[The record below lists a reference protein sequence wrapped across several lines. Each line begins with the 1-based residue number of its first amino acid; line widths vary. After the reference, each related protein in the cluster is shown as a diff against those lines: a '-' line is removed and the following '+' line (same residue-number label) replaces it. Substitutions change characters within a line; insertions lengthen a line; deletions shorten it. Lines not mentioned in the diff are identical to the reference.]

1 MGTESGSRTQ
11 WLRGSTGD
19 AALAVA
25 VGVFVVLTTVIEWTV
40 PVGIQGVPASGWVL
54 IVVASAALAFR
65 RRYPVPV
72 AVIVLVAN
80 ALYYPLINPDGALLI
95 TLIIALYTLAAEGQQ
110 VAAAVIGLV
119 AVIGSAYGEFGSA
132 SSPLGDA
139 GLFLLLSWLVAAVAL
154 GGVARSRRAYL
165 HEAQQRA
172 RDAERL
178 RIARDLHDALGHNL
192 ALINVQAGAA
202 LHGLDRDPDQAA
214 NALASI
220 KEASKGALQE
230 LRKTLGML
238 RQIDER
244 APTAPAP
251 SLARLTELTS
261 RAQDAGLVVRVTSE
275 GEAPDLPS
283 TVDQAAYRIIQ
294 ESLTNVARHAG
305 ASTVVVR
312 INYEPDAVSV
322 VVEDDGRGGP
332 VEDGTGILG
341 MRERAHAVGGSLK
354 VGDRPEGGLR
364 VSARLPYGGVR

>member
-1 MGTESGSRTQ
+1 M
-11 WLRGSTGD
+11 
-19 AALAVA
+19 A
-25 VGVFVVLTTVIEWTV
+25 VGVLVVLTTVVSWAV
-40 PVGIQGVPASGWVL
+40 PIGIQSVPAAGWVL

-80 ALYYPLINPDGALLI
+80 ALYYPLIDPDGALLV
-95 TLIIALYTLAAEGQQ
+95 TLIIALYTLAAKGRQ
-110 VAAAVIGLV
+110 VAAVVIGLL
-119 AVIGSAYGEFGSA
+119 AVIASAYGEFGSA

-165 HEAQQRA
+165 HEAQHRA

-214 NALASI
+214 TALASI

-238 RQIDER
+238 RQIDEQ

-261 RAQDAGLVVRVTSE
+261 RAQDAGLGVQVTSE
-275 GEAPDLPS
+275 GEAPVLPP
-283 TVDQAAYRIIQ
+283 TVDQAAYRIVQ

-312 INYEPDAVSV
+312 IRYDPDAVSV

-332 VEDGTGILG
+332 VEDGSGILG
-341 MRERAHAVGGSLK
+341 MRERANAVGGSLE
-354 VGDRPEGGLR
+354 VSDRAEGGLR
-364 VSARLPYGGVR
+364 VSARLPYKAGR

>member
-1 MGTESGSRTQ
+1 M
-11 WLRGSTGD
+11 RGSTGD
-19 AALAVA
+19 AALAAA
-25 VGVFVVLTTVIEWTV
+25 VGLFVVLTTVIDWTV
-40 PVGIQGVPASGWVL
+40 PVGFQAIPASGWLL
-54 IVVASAALAFR
+54 IVAASAALAFR
-65 RRYPVPV
+65 RRYPVSV
-72 AVIVLVAN
+72 AVIVLLAN
-80 ALYYPLINPDGALLI
+80 AVYYPLINPDGALLV
-95 TLIIALYTLAAEGQQ
+95 TLIIALYTLAAEGRQ
-110 VAAAVIGLV
+110 VAAVVIGLL

-139 GLFLLLSWLVAAVAL
+139 GLFLLLSWIVAAVAL

-165 HEAQQRA
+165 REAQQRA

-202 LHGLDRDPDQAA
+202 LHGLARDPGQAA
-214 NALASI
+214 HALASI

-251 SLARLTELTS
+251 SLSQLTELTT
-261 RAQDAGLVVRVTSE
+261 RASDAGLAVQVRSE
-275 GEAPDLPS
+275 GEAPALPS
-283 TVDQAAYRIIQ
+283 TIDQAAYRIIQ

-312 INYEPDAVSV
+312 IRYEPDAVWV
-322 VVEDDGRGGP
+322 TVEDDGRGGP

-341 MRERAHAVGGSLK
+341 MRERAEAVGGSLD
-354 VGDRPEGGLR
+354 VGDRPGGGLR
-364 VSARLPYGGVR
+364 VTARLPYEGVR

>member
-1 MGTESGSRTQ
+1 MGTESGSRTH

-19 AALAVA
+19 AALALA
-25 VGVFVVLTTVIEWTV
+25 VGVFVVLTTVIDWTV
-40 PVGIQGVPASGWVL
+40 PVGIQSVPASGWVL

-95 TLIIALYTLAAEGQQ
+95 TLIIALYTLAAQGQQ
-110 VAAAVIGLV
+110 IAAVVIGLL

-165 HEAQQRA
+165 REAQQRA

-202 LHGLDRDPDQAA
+202 LHGLDRYPDQAA

-238 RQIDER
+238 RQIDEQ

-261 RAQDAGLVVRVTSE
+261 RAQDAGLVVQVMSE
-275 GEAPDLPS
+275 GEAPALPS
-283 TVDQAAYRIIQ
+283 TIDQAAYRIIQ

-312 INYEPDAVSV
+312 ISYEPDAVSV

>member
-1 MGTESGSRTQ
+1 MGIESGTRTH
-11 WLRGSTGD
+11 WLPGSTGD

-40 PVGIQGVPASGWVL
+40 PVGVQSVPASGWAL

-110 VAAAVIGLV
+110 VVAVVIGLL

-165 HEAQQRA
+165 HQAQQRA

-202 LHGLDRDPDQAA
+202 LHGLDRDPAQAA
-214 NALASI
+214 HALASI

-238 RQIDER
+238 RQIDEQ

-261 RAQDAGLVVRVTSE
+261 RAQDAGLAVQVTSK
-275 GEAPDLPS
+275 GEAPWAGGHP
-283 TVDQAAYRIIQ
+283 AARRRRAAGPHPGGHLDHLRPRRVRLRRSPGRSQRIPGQ
-294 ESLTNVARHAG
+294 GHRADG
-305 ASTVVVR
+305 ADSR
-312 INYEPDAVSV
+312 GA
-322 VVEDDGRGGP
+322 RGGSWRR
-332 VEDGTGILG
+332 VD
-341 MRERAHAVGGSLK
+341 RAVGHASAHRR
-354 VGDRPEGGLR
+354 DRRQAQEAPAGG
-364 VSARLPYGGVR
+364 